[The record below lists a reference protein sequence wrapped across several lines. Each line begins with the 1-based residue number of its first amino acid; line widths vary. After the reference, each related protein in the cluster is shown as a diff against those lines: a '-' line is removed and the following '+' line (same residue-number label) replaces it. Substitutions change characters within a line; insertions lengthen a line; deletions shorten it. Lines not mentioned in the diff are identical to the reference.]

1 MVALRSVSTL
11 TEQPSAADLPIASI
25 HRSVSRD
32 DFRQVFRGYAAG
44 VVVVTADAGDGPAG
58 FTATSLSTLSLEPP
72 LISFSIA
79 NNSSAWSTIRR
90 VDSLTINFLDAEQHA
105 TAARFA
111 TSGIDRFAQPTAW
124 SRLDSGHV
132 VLDDAPSILV
142 AEVEYRWEMGDHHMI
157 VAQVRRADVRRPH
170 APLVYHAGNFG
181 GVIPT
186 QPEVSA

>member
-11 TEQPSAADLPIASI
+11 AAQPADLPIASI
-25 HRSVSRD
+25 RRSVTPD

-90 VDSLTINFLDAEQHA
+90 VDSLTINFLDADQHA

-157 VAQVRRADVRRPH
+157 VAQVRRADVRRSH

-181 GVIPT
+181 GVVPT